1 MNQKIQIWHGLTGK
15 QNFGALLTHM
25 LLFELD
31 VLNWIKHPGLIQP
44 WRKICAVAMLLK
56 RKAIRTRNPKDWANY
71 RLLRNRIRN
80 KVKTTE
86 ASYYHDSFIQSEG
99 NAGRTWRTIIN
110 LMSRGQNNQIVK
122 EVKVNDISICNSNEI
137 SNAFNEYFSTIGP
150 GPAREIPLTS
160 DEESIYL
167 NNTPENCNKFCFR
180 PTTTSV
186 VSTYLNRLSKTKA
199 TGLDYISAR
208 LIR

>member
-1 MNQKIQIWHGLTGK
+1 
-15 QNFGALLTHM
+15 
-25 LLFELD
+25 
-31 VLNWIKHPGLIQP
+31 
-44 WRKICAVAMLLK
+44 MLLK

-71 RLLRNRIRN
+71 RLLRNRISN

-180 PTTTSV
+180 PTNTSV